1 MILLYHLNLNQLT
14 TTLQLE
20 PYFSR
25 VHFTKE
31 QKKTWF
37 RDREGVLF
45 GFGVG
50 FYFFLKTPILGVL
63 IYGIAEA
70 STAFLITKVTEPPP
84 PPEQWNE
91 QVENQVRWDNKHEF
105 LKLPLDKL
113 DALNVKARNA
123 MDPRHETTAATTKG
137 KQFT

>member
-1 MILLYHLNLNQLT
+1 M
-14 TTLQLE
+14 
-20 PYFSR
+20 
-25 VHFTKE
+25 
-31 QKKTWF
+31 
-37 RDREGVLF
+37 
-45 GFGVG
+45 G
-50 FYFFLKTPILGVL
+50 FYFFLKTPLLGVL

-84 PPEQWNE
+84 PPEQWTE

-123 MDPRHETTAATTKG
+123 MDSRHETTAATTKG